1 LLNPNRSP
9 TLATQAFIRPI
20 PLGTRIAMLAATSS
34 ENSGIS
40 LMLVESGLTLISL
53 GIAFALPTLG
63 SSAFAR
69 VERAFMALARRRQLA
84 VTAVGIAAFLLRL
97 ALLPFIP
104 IPLPFVPDDFSFLL
118 AADTFAHGRLAN
130 PTPPMWV
137 HFESIHISMQPTYM
151 SMYFPAG
158 GLVLAAGKVLFGCPW
173 FAILVVTALMS
184 AAICWALQAWLPP
197 GWALLGGVL
206 VILRIGLFSY
216 WINSYSAAT
225 SLAALGGALVLGAV
239 PRLTRKPRAL
249 EAILLGIGAGLLVL
263 SRPYEGVLLCLP
275 VAVYLGHW
283 AIRGENRPKPA
294 QLARLGA
301 LSVLIAMVAVAWLA
315 WYDYRAF
322 GSPTTLPYSVNRAQ
336 YAMAPYYVWQGP
348 RPEPAYHHDA
358 MRRFYTF
365 NELKAYNQIHS
376 LTGFLPQTLAKLIRT
391 FMFFAGVILLV
402 PLIMIRRVFHDR
414 RVRFLLICVL
424 ILAAGMT
431 IENYLIAHYLAPFT
445 VAFYAIGLQ
454 AMRHLRVWRPGDN
467 PVGSTLVRLIVLSC
481 LILAALRP
489 FAGPLHL
496 ALPEWPASYWTDRWY
511 GPDHF
516 GTERARVQAAFE
528 HMPGRQLVIVRYSD
542 IHNPLDEWVANAAD
556 INDAKVVWARE
567 MNSTDNR
574 ELIGYFRDRTVWLVQ
589 PDSIPAVVSPWPA
602 SESPALAAH

>member
-1 LLNPNRSP
+1 
-9 TLATQAFIRPI
+9 
-20 PLGTRIAMLAATSS
+20 MLVDPSN

-40 LMLVESGLTLISL
+40 LMLVESSLTVISL
-53 GIAFALPTLG
+53 ALAFALPKLG
-63 SSAFAR
+63 SSGFAR
-69 VERAFMALARRRQLA
+69 LEHAFMALARRRGLA
-84 VTAVGIAAFLLRL
+84 VAAVGITAFLLRL

-130 PTPPMWV
+130 PTPAMWI

-158 GLVLAAGKVLFGCPW
+158 GLLLAAGKLLFGCPW
-173 FAILVVTALMS
+173 FAILIVTALMC
-184 AAICWALQAWLPP
+184 AAICWMLQAWLPP

-225 SLAALGGALVLGAV
+225 SLAALAGALVLGAV
-239 PRLTRKPRAL
+239 PRLTRKPCTL
-249 EAILLGIGAGLLVL
+249 DAILLGIGMGLLVL

-275 VAVYLGHW
+275 VAIYLGHH
-283 AIRGENRPKPA
+283 ALRRKNPPSRGS
-294 QLARLGA
+294 LARLA
-301 LSVLIAMVAVAWLA
+301 TLAVLIALVAVAWLG

-322 GSPTTLPYSVNRAQ
+322 GSPLTLPYSVNRAQ

-348 RPEPAYHHDA
+348 RPEPAYHHEA

-365 NELKAYNQIHS
+365 NELGAYQKIHS
-376 LTGFLPQTLAKLIRT
+376 LTGFLPQTLAKLVRT
-391 FMFFAGVILLV
+391 FEFYGGVILLV
-402 PLIMIRRVFHDR
+402 PLIMIRRVFRDR
-414 RVRFLLICVL
+414 RVRFLILCTFV
-424 ILAAGMT
+424 LAAGMF
-431 IENYLIAHYLAPFT
+431 IGNYLIAHYLAPFT
-445 VAFYAIGLQ
+445 AAFYAIGLQ

-467 PVGSTLVRLIVLSC
+467 PVGQTLVRLMVVSC

-489 FAGPLHL
+489 FSGPLHL
-496 ALPEWPASYWTDRWY
+496 ALPEWPASYWTDRWI

-516 GTERARVQAAFE
+516 GTERARVQATLE
-528 HMPGRQLVIVRYSD
+528 HLPGRQLVLVRYSD
-542 IHNPLDEWVANAAD
+542 KHNPLDEWVANAAD
-556 INDAKVVWARE
+556 IDDAKVVWARE

-574 ELIGYFRDRTVWLVQ
+574 ELIGYFRNRTVWLVQ
-589 PDSIPAVVSPWPA
+589 PDSLPATVSPMYLSDSTPQ
-602 SESPALAAH
+602 SPAPAAH